1 MKGKIDFRCGQLT
14 AAAVF
19 LLLAAAITAAG
30 AAVPARPDSAAR
42 GSAAPEPGRSEAAD
56 QRAVPPEVLETAE
69 RFRADEFAYNQN
81 LYSTCKYAESRL
93 EEIALV
99 YICDEI
105 EGEIFEVYEANYR
118 YRALQGSEWEA
129 SPGYPSVYLV
139 FRPAANGTRRWVCCF
154 RDASFSFSPDGGI
167 NGGFMGALYE
177 SLMDADEALLW
188 KLNAG
193 TPLDTALEQTMLAK
207 MCRDLPGDGH
217 SMTWKQL
224 ALRPGE
230 DGGTAYGLLLYY
242 SVSGS
247 PLIYSEKTERYESA
261 IFSACWLPVAISYQK
276 SSAGLYTVTGVWTPS
291 EARYE
296 EELRRVF
303 PPGTAEDIFRNID
316 TYAAGI
322 LEPLAESGDIRNL
335 FSHGPVW
342 PEYTFSE
349 ALDDGTLL
357 GLVQYYG
364 AYDIYTAPIRKEL
377 ARRFSGDPDSIRSIL
392 LQTQDAE
399 LQRDVLQI
407 LAEMG
412 FNG

>member
-19 LLLAAAITAAG
+19 LLLAAAITVAG
-30 AAVPARPDSAAR
+30 AAVPARPGSAGR
-42 GSAAPEPGRSEAAD
+42 GSAAPEPGRSEAAG

-69 RFRADEFAYNQN
+69 RFRADEFAYIQN
-81 LYSTCKYAESRL
+81 TYSTCEYAGSRL

-118 YRALQGSEWEA
+118 YRAPQRSEWEA

-139 FRPAANGTRRWVCCF
+139 FRPTANGTRRWVCCF
-154 RDASFSFSPDGGI
+154 RDASFSPDGG
-167 NGGFMGALYE
+167 FMSALYE

-207 MCRDLPGDGH
+207 MCRDLPGDGY

-247 PLIYSEKTERYESA
+247 PLIYSERTERYESA
-261 IFSACWLPVAISYQK
+261 IFSVCWLPAAISYQK
-276 SSAGLYTVTGVWTPS
+276 SPAGLYTVTGVWTPS
-291 EARYE
+291 EEGYE

-303 PPGTAEDIFRNID
+303 PPDTAEDIFRNIN
-316 TYAAGI
+316 TYAAGF
-322 LEPLAESGDIRNL
+322 LEPLTESGDIRSL

-342 PEYTFSE
+342 PEYTFNE

-399 LQRDVLQI
+399 LQHDILQI